1 MIKVEKTTLIEMNV
15 EFKQIFDGATIEEAT
30 EKAHSQ
36 ESPSETAK
44 CTIAGQRFLNA
55 KIKQISDTSNDDRT
69 KTNPKSRNETAEDG
83 GKNV

>member
-15 EFKQIFDGATIEEAT
+15 EFKQIFDGATVQEAT

>member
-15 EFKQIFDGATIEEAT
+15 EFKQIFDGATVEEAT

-36 ESPSETAK
+36 KSPSETAK

-55 KIKQISDTSNDDRT
+55 KIKPISDISNDDRT
-69 KTNPKSRNETAEDG
+69 KTNPKFGNETKENG